1 MSTASTQCIATS
13 GASRVGSRSTS
24 WRSTRGGLPHN
35 PMVNAGGIMTTS
47 LIRPDLDLADR
58 FDHVAATWQRL
69 AGGRRVGFNNAVY
82 LSERQTADRNF
93 ALGYSMRENGAFPP
107 GVDLQQTLEFYFQ
120 NCSIELDTEMLAIA
134 AASLANAGVC
144 PLTEDPVFSPATVQ
158 SCLSANVLLRHVR
171 LLRRIRIHY
180 RPAGQERRI
189 RRDDGHH
196 PRPYGN
202 RRLVA
207 APGRARQFGTRRRVL
222 PQARRRIQ
230 RPRLRL
236 PGQRPGPQHQ
246 TRSRRKKNQSQ
257 IEGVVALCWAASQGD
272 INEVRGLLATGIDPG
287 TPDYDG
293 RTALHL
299 AAAEGQTEIV
309 SYLLATGTNAE
320 PVDRWGGTPLSDAQ
334 ANDHSHIVELL
345 QHALNQIPT
354 EAEA

>member
-1 MSTASTQCIATS
+1 VHRHVGREPS
-13 GASRVGSRSTS
+13 GQSFNELALSPR
-24 WRSTRGGLPHN
+24 GLPHN

-47 LIRPDLDLADR
+47 LIRPDLDIADR
-58 FDHVAATWQRL
+58 FDHVGDLAA
-69 AGGRRVGFNNAVY
+69 AGRRSAGRLQQRGVLVRAP
-82 LSERQTADRNF
+82 DRGSQF
-93 ALGYSMRENGAFPP
+93 RPRVLDAGKRRVPP
-107 GVDLQQTLEFYFQ
+107 GVDLQQTLGFYFQ

-158 SCLSANVLLRHVR
+158 SCLSLMSSCGMYDFSGEFAFTIGLPAKSGVSGAMMVIIPGLMGIGVWSPRLDEHGNSVR
-171 LLRRIRIHY
+171 GIEFCRK
-180 RPAGQERRI
+180 
-189 RRDDGHH
+189 
-196 PRPYGN
+196 
-202 RRLVA
+202 LVA
-207 APGRARQFGTRRRVL
+207 EYSVHVFESLASGPGRSIKRD
-222 PQARRRIQ
+222 P
-230 RPRLRL
+230 
-236 PGQRPGPQHQ
+236 
-246 TRSRRKKNQSQ
+246 RRKKNQSQ

-287 TPDYDG
+287 IPDYDG

-320 PVDRWGGTPLSDAQ
+320 PVDRWDGTPLSDAQ

-345 QHALNQIPT
+345 QHALNQVPT